1 VRSGWWGVRVHA
13 ELPGG
18 AADLRDALRLGPC
31 WDGGWVRA
39 VSGGPC
45 GVPFRSCRQTGVQ
58 GQVVGRCSVTRR
70 AERASRPG
78 TLMSWARMVPVVA
91 RASKAEARVPAARVR
106 LKAIAAQTSQAL
118 LAQNLRR
125 LLDGVT
131 AGTTAS
137 PRGAIREVRRSLT
150 GWWSRR
156 SGSGFGP
163 QPRTRAASRGRPG
176 PPTEPVLRLILAQL
190 W

>member
-1 VRSGWWGVRVHA
+1 
-13 ELPGG
+13 L
-18 AADLRDALRLGPC
+18 LGR
-31 WDGGWVRA
+31 WM
-39 VSGGPC
+39 
-45 GVPFRSCRQTGVQ
+45 

-137 PRGAIREVRRSLT
+137 PRGAIREVGRSLT

-176 PPTEPVLRLILAQL
+176 PSNRTRVAPNPRPTVVMAGVRPALPSLAL
-190 W
+190 ACTSSGSPRRRGVRGSPPRCA